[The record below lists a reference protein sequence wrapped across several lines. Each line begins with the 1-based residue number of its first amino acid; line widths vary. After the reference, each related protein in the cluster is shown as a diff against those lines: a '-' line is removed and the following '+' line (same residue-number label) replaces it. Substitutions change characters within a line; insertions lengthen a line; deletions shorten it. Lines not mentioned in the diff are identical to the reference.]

1 MINFDNRR
9 LKQEYNELMK
19 MREISIGEDVPFHKQ
34 VEIREEQMK
43 RYKHYKFM
51 MGLKDA
57 IKKGGDVNDLV
68 VGSNESKRNKKEI
81 HGGKKL

>member
-1 MINFDNRR
+1 
-9 LKQEYNELMK
+9 MK

-43 RYKHYKFM
+43 RYKHYRFM

-57 IKKGGDVNDLV
+57 IEKGGDYNDLV
-68 VGSNESKRNKKEI
+68 ISSNESKRNTKEI